1 MKNDVHELS
10 RTFRGILLALAV
22 PAAGCGAAT
31 PLPPGNADAAAP
43 DVTDASQPP
52 ADDGRC
58 TPLGNTST
66 CSESVNYPCGIPEL
80 PAGETSVSLSAA
92 RCTALCAPAFPMG
105 RDSMFG
111 CNAYRPTPGRDP
123 VVVNCAIC
131 AIGRRTQGFD
141 AREGVGGDAVGR
153 FFAAA
158 AQLEAASVMA
168 FRTLADELRAHGAPE
183 DLVARAERSAE
194 EERRHARITR
204 HLALSRGAVPPRV
217 QLSPR
222 PPRGLAEIATENAV
236 EGCVRETFGA
246 LVAHWQRSRAENASV
261 REAMDVIADD
271 ETRHAALA
279 WAVDAWITPRLDEAT
294 RGAVHAARERAIEAL
309 ARELDT
315 EVPEPL
321 AREAGLPRREIARAM
336 FAALQSALRGAPE
349 A

>member
-246 LVAHWQRSRAENASV
+246 LVAHVQAATARDPEVRAAL
-261 REAMDVIADD
+261 ATIAEE
-271 ETRHAALA
+271 ETQHAALSWDIAA
-279 WAVDAWITPRLDEAT
+279 WADSRLCEHEREMVA
-294 RGAVHAARERAIEAL
+294 AARAGALSRLAADLRTPPEPRVEEIAGMPASDVAL
-309 ARELDT
+309 AMLERLQ
-315 EVPEPL
+315 PILL
-321 AREAGLPRREIARAM
+321 AA
-336 FAALQSALRGAPE
+336 
-349 A
+349 

>member
-246 LVAHWQRSRAENASV
+246 LLATWQSSHAGDAEIARAME
-261 REAMDVIADD
+261 RIADD
-271 ETRHAALA
+271 ETRHAELA
-279 WAVDAWITPRLDEAT
+279 WAIAAWLDTVLDEPA
-294 RGAVHAARERAIEAL
+294 RGAVREARDGAV
-309 ARELDT
+309 RELLR
-315 EVPEPL
+315 EL
-321 AREAGLPRREIARAM
+321 AGETPAELVTIAGMAPTAESTRMARHL
-336 FAALQSALRGAPE
+336 AASLWS
-349 A
+349 